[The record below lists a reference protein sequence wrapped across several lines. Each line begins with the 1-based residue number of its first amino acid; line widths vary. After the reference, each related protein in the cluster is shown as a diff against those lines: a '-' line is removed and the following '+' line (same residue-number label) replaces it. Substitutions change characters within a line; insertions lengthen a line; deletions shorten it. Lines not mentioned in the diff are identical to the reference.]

1 MVTEL
6 FDSLLAE
13 LGKILKIPK
22 LHVDSNHAC
31 LIKFKEGVSIQLERA
46 VKGEGLMI
54 GCIIGNIPPGKYREN
69 FFREALKAN
78 GQPEPR
84 IGTFAYS
91 KRADTLVLYTIL
103 PMQDLDGEKIAAV
116 LLPFKEKAVA
126 WKEAIDRGSMPVIS
140 SSQTVSSGG
149 GGIFGLRP

>member
-6 FDSLLAE
+6 FDSLLAD
-13 LGKILKIPK
+13 LGKILKIPN

-46 VKGEGLMI
+46 EKGEGLVM

-78 GQPEPR
+78 GLPEPR

-91 KRADTLVLYTIL
+91 KRADTLILYAIL
-103 PMQDLDGEKIAAV
+103 PLQDLDGEKIAAV
-116 LLPFKEKAVA
+116 LLPFKEKAIA
-126 WKEAIDRGSMPVIS
+126 WKDAIDRGNMPTIS
-140 SSQTVSSGG
+140 TSQTGSSG